1 LLSNGSLVVEAKA
14 KAEAVAKSEAVA
26 EAVAA
31 SEEARLLGALLF
43 SDGCFLGVTLA

>member
-14 KAEAVAKSEAVA
+14 KAEAVAKS